1 MSCILLDCI
10 SNWFFNFFTAHTKDS
25 AKALVDTIQMAFPEA
40 RLALVIAMASDK
52 NHVDF
57 AREFL
62 QGQPSPL
69 LRVGLIF
76 SSAQKFLLDCKFFD
90 ILGTFGL
97 YRPHLVL
104 ITMFLLNHMR
114 MSAEIDQLKCAQI
127 EIDDWNKV
135 CLTEV
140 GKRKYV

>member
-1 MSCILLDCI
+1 MQNIVDQLSVFDLHQLIYIYLSYVVLDIGAMSCILLDCI

-62 QGQPSPL
+62 QG
-69 LRVGLIF
+69 
-76 SSAQKFLLDCKFFD
+76 
-90 ILGTFGL
+90 
-97 YRPHLVL
+97 
-104 ITMFLLNHMR
+104 
-114 MSAEIDQLKCAQI
+114 
-127 EIDDWNKV
+127 
-135 CLTEV
+135 
-140 GKRKYV
+140 